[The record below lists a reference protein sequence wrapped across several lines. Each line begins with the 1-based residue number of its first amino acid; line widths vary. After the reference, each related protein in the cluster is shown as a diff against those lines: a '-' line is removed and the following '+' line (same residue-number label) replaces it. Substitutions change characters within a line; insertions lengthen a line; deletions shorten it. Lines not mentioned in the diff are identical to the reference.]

1 MDKFFRSRIF
11 RFVLCLLLVSF
22 FVINCSPIKAKAT
35 SVATAAL
42 GTVAFPL
49 AVASGM
55 QALGVLSGT
64 DRSVFSSLVNSC
76 VDALSPTWAVG
87 GLATMLAVNSGGIVK
102 TYASQNFLQ
111 AILDWLFSSNTLAFQ
126 SSNSKVLTFDGQ
138 TFTFTSDV
146 PFLALRWDCKGL
158 GFYMFVS
165 SSAGSVYKGSAKYN
179 MVKQYSQ
186 MESSV
191 DYRNGYYTTG
201 ASGAHITSDNYVG
214 FYDLGDLS
222 SLPYFQNNSNGW
234 SYRYVCMN
242 YVPALINSPATSYD
256 LTLENVGQEID
267 TDYDTYVKT
276 GVLSV
281 DFGIQF
287 EDDPNTD
294 LDESQENKDGYVPLR
309 LLEKIDEYY
318 ANQTQSEAQSGE
330 SQVELDYGSN
340 SGDGSGSGSS
350 GGSGSGGS
358 GSWVPPSDH
367 NKFAL
372 GDLSKF
378 FPFCIPFDLFDFFT
392 ILNADPVAPVLSWE
406 IKDLA
411 GNTYPISIDLSEWD
425 SVALLF
431 RRLQL
436 LLFITGLAV
445 ASRKFI
451 KW

>member
-1 MDKFFRSRIF
+1 M
-11 RFVLCLLLVSF
+11 
-22 FVINCSPIKAKAT
+22 
-35 SVATAAL
+35 
-42 GTVAFPL
+42 
-49 AVASGM
+49 
-55 QALGVLSGT
+55 
-64 DRSVFSSLVNSC
+64 
-76 VDALSPTWAVG
+76 
-87 GLATMLAVNSGGIVK
+87 
-102 TYASQNFLQ
+102 
-111 AILDWLFSSNTLAFQ
+111 
-126 SSNSKVLTFDGQ
+126 
-138 TFTFTSDV
+138 
-146 PFLALRWDCKGL
+146 
-158 GFYMFVS
+158 
-165 SSAGSVYKGSAKYN
+165 
-179 MVKQYSQ
+179 
-186 MESSV
+186 
-191 DYRNGYYTTG
+191 
-201 ASGAHITSDNYVG
+201 
-214 FYDLGDLS
+214 
-222 SLPYFQNNSNGW
+222 
-234 SYRYVCMN
+234 
-242 YVPALINSPATSYD
+242 
-256 LTLENVGQEID
+256 ENVGQEID

-294 LDESQENKDGYVPLR
+294 RDESQENKVGYVPLR

-436 LLFITGLAV
+436 LLFITGLAA